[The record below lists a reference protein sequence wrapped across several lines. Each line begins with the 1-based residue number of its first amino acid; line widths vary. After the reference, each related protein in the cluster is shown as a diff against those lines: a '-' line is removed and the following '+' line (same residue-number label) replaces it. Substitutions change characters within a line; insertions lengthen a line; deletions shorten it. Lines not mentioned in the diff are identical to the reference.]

1 MPSGELGTA
10 LGGAL
15 SIYTEGGSAVSAYGP
30 IIGRTVGVIALTVP
44 ATLNA
49 RSVDSVIPLVGAAV
63 GDGVIL
69 HPPSALS
76 AGVTAFGFVP
86 SAGNV
91 TLRLSAS
98 DDTAA
103 QTAQTWGISLI
114 RRSLVT
120 SIR

>member
-1 MPSGELGTA
+1 MLPQTGSA

-30 IIGRTVGVIALTVP
+30 IIGADVAVVALTVP
-44 ATLNA
+44 ATLN
-49 RSVDSVIPLVGAAV
+49 SMSIDTTFGVPGAAV
-63 GDGVIL
+63 GDGVL
-69 HPPSALS
+69 VHPPSALS

-91 TLRLSAS
+91 TLTLTAS
-98 DDTAA
+98 GATAA
-103 QTAQTWGISLI
+103 QTAQTWGVSLI
-114 RRSLVT
+114 RRSIVT